1 MSVLGIIEAM
11 HAEIAPAYR
20 LVWACLENHANG
32 ERWWPAT
39 EQQIADEL
47 HLSCDTVGRAV
58 SWLTTQQIVQVER
71 RKRRPSVF
79 HMLRQYS
86 KATPHFTPQKAES
99 NRSEQKP
106 KVQAEDHEM
115 TPQPAET
122 SNEATTPGFA
132 PSTMESTPQNPGSN
146 GQLTPQSADS
156 LESTSKNPPEK
167 TPPDSK
173 RARARLSKGGPE
185 FAEFY
190 EAYPRKVAMD
200 KAANAYAAAI
210 GRGATHEGIMEALR
224 RQRLGGFSAWNPTPK
239 FRPHPASWL
248 NGGQWKDQ
256 APERD
261 PEYDISKLT
270 GYPAELA
277 RVARERAELAERER
291 QSQPWLL
298 EHAS

>member
-1 MSVLGIIEAM
+1 MSAANMSAALRVRGLTLVTRAIFAYLCDRERNNVCWPSIDEMAWELDISRR
-11 HAEIAPAYR
+11 AAIAAIKK
-20 LVWACLENHANG
+20 LE
-32 ERWWPAT
+32 
-39 EQQIADEL
+39 
-47 HLSCDTVGRAV
+47 
-58 SWLTTQQIVQVER
+58 
-71 RKRRPSVF
+71 
-79 HMLRQYS
+79 
-86 KATPHFTPQKAES
+86 
-99 NRSEQKP
+99 
-106 KVQAEDHEM
+106 
-115 TPQPAET
+115 
-122 SNEATTPGFA
+122 
-132 PSTMESTPQNPGSN
+132 
-146 GQLTPQSADS
+146 S
-156 LESTSKNPPEK
+156 LEYIAVARKPRQSSVYRILCIPVANRYREVRAAMRGAQDAPINGAHYAPTYGAPDAPIDSAQDAPLPEEQVHEVHTDGAQDALHQVHEVHPESPK
-167 TPPDSK
+167 EESPKDSPKKAK
-173 RARARLSKGGPE
+173 RAHARARLEKGGPE

-190 EAYPRKVAMD
+190 EAYPRKVAPD
-200 KAANAYAAAI
+200 DAARAYAAAI

-277 RVARERAELAERER
+277 RVSRERAELAERER